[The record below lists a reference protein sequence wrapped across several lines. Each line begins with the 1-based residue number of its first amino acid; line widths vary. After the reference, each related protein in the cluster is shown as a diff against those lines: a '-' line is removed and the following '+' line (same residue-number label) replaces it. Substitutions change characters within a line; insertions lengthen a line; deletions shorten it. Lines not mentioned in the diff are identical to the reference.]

1 MSTPTSTRMVR
12 TATMR
17 SQRPMLEVT
26 PIANAFLEVLYAT
39 IESLTSSNPYIK
51 HTGRRAVTGNNRP
64 KTGAGTPKFT
74 GNKLI
79 RGLIPFMNVVRFGLW
94 LIALLAMLVVLHS
107 GVADAQ
113 RVVANGV
120 TVFFEFTSVL

>member
-1 MSTPTSTRMVR
+1 MH
-12 TATMR
+12 
-17 SQRPMLEVT
+17 EVT

-51 HTGRRAVTGNNRP
+51 HTGRRVVTGNNRP

-94 LIALLAMLVVLHS
+94 LIALPAMLVVLHS